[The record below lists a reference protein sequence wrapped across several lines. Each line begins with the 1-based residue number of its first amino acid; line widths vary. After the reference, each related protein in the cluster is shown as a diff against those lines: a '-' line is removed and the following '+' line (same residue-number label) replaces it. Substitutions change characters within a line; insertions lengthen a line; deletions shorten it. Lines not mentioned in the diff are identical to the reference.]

1 MTKKKGKAKRQTL
14 DPENMS
20 SMESDAIARV
30 IGALVSKVDSDGVDY
45 ASMKKKATEQYNV
58 EAARNNNTGGGG
70 ERMRLVSTRDMLI
83 LLKKA
88 WGKEPERPAK
98 RARID
103 VTQIRLVDG
112 ELVPKPTKANIKN
125 IIPVLRVLRENA
137 MARTQ
142 LTPDQQIALTI
153 ALPQLKVQTPT
164 QAIPNII
171 AEMKRLK
178 IDFVDF

>member
-1 MTKKKGKAKRQTL
+1 MGFI
-14 DPENMS
+14 S
-20 SMESDAIARV
+20 I
-30 IGALVSKVDSDGVDY
+30 
-45 ASMKKKATEQYNV
+45 
-58 EAARNNNTGGGG
+58 
-70 ERMRLVSTRDMLI
+70 RDMLI
-83 LLKKA
+83 LLKRA
-88 WGKEPERPAK
+88 CGKEPERPAK

-103 VTQIRLVDG
+103 VRQIRLVDG

-164 QAIPNII
+164 RAIPNII